1 MPDAQRPQ
9 RVSASPAVIVLE
21 MRGVSRSAGA
31 GGTWLAPRRSSPGTA
46 TVMDRWVV
54 KCPGA
59 APAVVN
65 VTLPSITAAL
75 GGGITGL
82 QWVGDGYTL
91 LFAALLLS

>member
-1 MPDAQRPQ
+1 
-9 RVSASPAVIVLE
+9 
-21 MRGVSRSAGA
+21 
-31 GGTWLAPRRSSPGTA
+31 
-46 TVMDRWVV
+46 MDRWVV

-91 LFAALLLS
+91 LFAALLLSSGSLRIGSALGARS